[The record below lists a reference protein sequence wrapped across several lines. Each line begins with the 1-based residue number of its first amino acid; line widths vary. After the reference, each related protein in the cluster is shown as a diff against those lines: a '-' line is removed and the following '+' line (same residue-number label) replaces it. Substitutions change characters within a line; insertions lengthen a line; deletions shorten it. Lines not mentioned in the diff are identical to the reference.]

1 MTQPVQANTDDDNE
15 RSKLTRRT
23 LLGASALSVAG
34 AVMVGASSHDPEGKL
49 GVGGGP
55 HGTFVLEAP
64 SGSVV
69 RPPTTQRRADAVRFG
84 TTGDPGRLRVSGE
97 RKLKLTTQ

>member
-55 HGTFVLEAP
+55 HGTFVLEIPAGETVHVP
-64 SGSVV
+64 DTE
-69 RPPTTQRRADAVRFG
+69 RPVDAIAWEQGGELAWEAGEELTIRAR
-84 TTGDPGRLRVSGE
+84 
-97 RKLKLTTQ
+97 